1 MNIPAELKYTKE
13 HEWIKVDS
21 GTIGITDF
29 AQDQLGDV
37 VFIEYTAE
45 PGEEV
50 EAGQVIATIESVKTV
65 SDIYAPMS
73 GKIVSVNTSLDA
85 SPETV
90 NSDPY
95 GEGWLVNIEASDASQ
110 FEGLLTADTYKTQ
123 VES

>member
-110 FEGLLTADTYKTQ
+110 FEGLLTADAYKTQ